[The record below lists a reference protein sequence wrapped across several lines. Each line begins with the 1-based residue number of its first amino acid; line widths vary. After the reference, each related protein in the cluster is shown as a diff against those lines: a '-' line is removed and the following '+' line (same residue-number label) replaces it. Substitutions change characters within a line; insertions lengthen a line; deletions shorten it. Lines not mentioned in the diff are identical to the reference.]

1 MSEPPAQQYIRS
13 VSNYIAARSTWRA
26 VSRVEEDEATL
37 AKEAKRALSD
47 NPEEYI
53 QALAGAYLDALDALV
68 DSTSEMLEHAKAVRG
83 Y

>member
-83 Y
+83 D

>member
-1 MSEPPAQQYIRS
+1 
-13 VSNYIAARSTWRA
+13 
-26 VSRVEEDEATL
+26 VEEDETTL